1 MKCKWYAEFEGVCT
15 NGECPYRGD
24 TCPTS
29 EHPEVC
35 KYAEEKPKPELNA
48 DELVTALRLC
58 AGTECEGCP
67 CVYIAESG
75 GNCDAYVKRKAADM
89 LEKLAEEKKDD
100 YKIKTPYA
108 RIYVSGTREKPYYGI
123 TYFDPKD
130 RDMRTGFGSYSLDL
144 VFKWLAEEFD
154 VAKPEPP
161 KEEEQ

>member
-1 MKCKWYAEFEGVCT
+1 MKCRWYAAFEGVCT
-15 NGECPYRGD
+15 SGECPYRGD

-35 KYAEEKPKPELNA
+35 KYAEEKPKPELNTE
-48 DELVTALRLC
+48 ELVTALRIC
-58 AGTECEGCP
+58 AGPECEGCP
-67 CVYIAESG
+67 CRYLSELGISCGIYI
-75 GNCDAYVKRKAADM
+75 KRKAADM

-108 RIYVSGTREKPYYGI
+108 RIYVSGTPEKPYYGI
-123 TYFDPKD
+123 TYFDLKD

-161 KEEEQ
+161 KEEER